1 MSIRRCISPI
11 TRFSATRTVNVMSA
25 AKRED
30 RRWNRFSDHMNSL
43 HQWFKD
49 ECQISS
55 LLYPSDLL
63 RLRIIIDNTLY
74 ELADGSFTKRGWSL
88 SLYLDSARRLNQH
101 LTMHHTIEERH
112 VFPMLAIKMKEFAD
126 DSEHLKSHK
135 GIHEGMDRL
144 QELVKKYK
152 KDPST
157 YSPEEMRA
165 CLDSFRD
172 VLFNH
177 LDQEVAD
184 LKGENLKKYWSL
196 EELEEM
202 NM

>member
-1 MSIRRCISPI
+1 
-11 TRFSATRTVNVMSA
+11 MSA
-25 AKRED
+25 ATREE

-49 ECQISS
+49 E
-55 LLYPSDLL
+55 Y
-63 RLRIIIDNTLY
+63 NTLY

-88 SLYLDSARRLNQH
+88 SLYLESARRLNQH

-112 VFPMLAIKMKEFAD
+112 VFPMLAIKMKEFAT
-126 DSEHLKSHK
+126 DSEHLKSHR
-135 GIHEGMDRL
+135 GIHEGSFRFDFSFPCQELPTFGNSKIWFLPGMDKL

-152 KDPST
+152 KEPST

-177 LDQEVAD
+177 LDQEVDD
-184 LKGENLKKYWSL
+184 LKAENLKKHWSL